1 MAEDIDRPVVVRYDE
16 VTDVLDVYFE
26 HDADL
31 WAVDRPSESDD
42 LMLLAIGID
51 ATIIG
56 VKILYL
62 RKSLPMEYWNI
73 HPERAVL
80 PKELV
85 EAIDTFYNGIGPG

>member
-1 MAEDIDRPVVVRYDE
+1 VEQDRPVVVHYDE
-16 VTDVLDVYFE
+16 IGDVLNVYFE

-62 RKSLPMEYWNI
+62 KKSLPLEYWRI
-73 HPERAVL
+73 HPDRESL

-85 EAIDTFYNGIGPG
+85 ELIDKFYETIGPG